1 MLQEPANSYQRPK
14 AKHELKEG
22 KTETGNL
29 KIEEAKHELG
39 TDSKDLCHDLPPQ
52 NGSQSL
58 RHL

>member
-1 MLQEPANSYQRPK
+1 MLQEPANSDERPE
-14 AKHELKEG
+14 AEHELKERQ
-22 KTETGNL
+22 TETGDR
-29 KIEEAKHELG
+29 KIEETEHELS